1 LFIKKS
7 IILLISLLFSNNLF
21 AENYNT
27 AVIRGLDKVTATV
40 ITFEASI
47 GQTIKFGTLEIMV
60 RACIKSS
67 PEEPP
72 ESSVFIDVWET
83 RPSQSTISVYRGWMI
98 ASSPSLAAMEH
109 PVYDLWIIDCKSQS

>member
-1 LFIKKS
+1 MFIKK
-7 IILLISLLFSNNLF
+7 IIVLLLFLPFSPNLC
-21 AENYNT
+21 AESYNT

-47 GQTIKFGTLEIMV
+47 GQTIKFGTLEIIV
-60 RACIKSS
+60 RTCNKSR

-83 RPSQSTISVYRGWMI
+83 RPSRPTISVYRGWMI

-109 PVYDLWIIDCKSQS
+109 PVYDLWIIDCKP